1 VSSVS
6 SVVIYFSPQMANTL
20 TVSLAR
26 TRTNRLSAAKPDAD
40 FIEIAIQIA
49 IGIGIGIGI
58 GIAIEIDWTIDGNAS
73 HDFDPDFDSDFD
85 EDAKPHLPAPCF

>member
-1 VSSVS
+1 VS

-49 IGIGIGIGI
+49 IGIGIGI
-58 GIAIEIDWTIDGNAS
+58 AIEIDWTIDGNES
-73 HDFDPDFDSDFD
+73 HDFDPDFDSDLD
-85 EDAKPHLPAPCF
+85 VEAKPRLPAHCL